1 MLSEPAKGKEAI
13 KPPEQIHGLKPEIA
27 SGDSTPGEKTAGVKP
42 GFPATTKSE
51 SNKAVQPYLVPPVVV
66 EPTNTA
72 NTVVMAP
79 ASTPTPEPKS
89 QAAANPLPTTT
100 ATPSTQIQPIQ

>member
-1 MLSEPAKGKEAI
+1 MPSEPAKGKEAI

-27 SGDSTPGEKTAGVKP
+27 SDEKTAGVKP
-42 GFPATTKSE
+42 GFPATPKSE
-51 SNKAVQPYLVPPVVV
+51 SNKTVQPHLVPPVVV

-100 ATPSTQIQPIQ
+100 ESPLHKYNQPSSVLDD